1 MAFHPFCDC
10 VKCSLNVTLCKYE
23 ICSQVVNL
31 KKLILC
37 FEFCTST
44 GVVSVGIKSRA
55 YSDLNRAKGFTLIEL
70 MISIG
75 VLAIITTMAIPTFN
89 NMILNQNLNKSTREL
104 IAIFSEARAKA
115 ALERQTIT
123 VNLNNSAANTDDQLN
138 WMPSGK
144 AVLRSGVTQIQ
155 FLANGMTNTGT
166 DNSFQLCDQA
176 LVNSKRSKIVTI
188 SRMGTV
194 QIIRDGSCS

>member
-1 MAFHPFCDC
+1 M
-10 VKCSLNVTLCKYE
+10 
-23 ICSQVVNL
+23 
-31 KKLILC
+31 
-37 FEFCTST
+37 
-44 GVVSVGIKSRA
+44 GIKSRA

-75 VLAIITTMAIPTFN
+75 VLAIITTMAAPAFN
-89 NMILNQNLNKSTREL
+89 NMIMNQNLNKSTREL

-123 VNLNNSAANTDDQLN
+123 VSLNNSTANTGNQLN

-144 AVLRSGVTQIQ
+144 VVLRSGVTQIQ

-166 DNSFQLCDQA
+166 DNTFQLCDQA
-176 LVNSKRSKIVTI
+176 LVDSEHSKIVTI